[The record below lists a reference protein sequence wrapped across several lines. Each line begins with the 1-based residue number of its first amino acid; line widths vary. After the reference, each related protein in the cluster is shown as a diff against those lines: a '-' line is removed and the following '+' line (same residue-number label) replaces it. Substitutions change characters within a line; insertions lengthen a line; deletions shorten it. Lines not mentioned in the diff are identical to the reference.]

1 MLEAEVMFC
10 DYQEPLSVYVDNVN
24 NYRIQYALKFI
35 LKTWVSWTAFQREME
50 LLNRLGD
57 LQVAFYLPLHQFL
70 DINSKGEWYQTKHK

>member
-35 LKTWVSWTAFQREME
+35 LKT
-50 LLNRLGD
+50 
-57 LQVAFYLPLHQFL
+57 
-70 DINSKGEWYQTKHK
+70 